1 MKKVFIVI
9 PLIVVVVVAVLG
21 VYVLF
26 FQGAKPSGSS
36 STDTGSVVKCKT
48 GSFID
53 SEGIGTKAFSILIP
67 VNWQSEGN
75 IDLILDNPAM
85 PVKGE
90 FRAWNPDGA
99 EEFTFFLNQAFF
111 SSNNPMI
118 EHWFMNR

>member
-48 GSFID
+48 VSFID
-53 SEGIGTKAFSILIP
+53 SEGIGTKAFSMLIP
-67 VNWQSEGN
+67 TDWQSEGN
-75 IDLILDNPAM
+75 IDLIWTTQRCQL
-85 PVKGE
+85 KGNSE
-90 FRAWNPDGA
+90 LGTQMAPRNS
-99 EEFTFFLNQAFF
+99 L
-111 SSNNPMI
+111 SSRIKLSSRLITP
-118 EHWFMNR
+118 